1 MIMGATLLSRT
12 PWRLHLDIG
21 KSSPGS
27 LPHISGG
34 WARYGYRTR
43 DIIYC
48 AYAFSRKTFNLLGRG
63 CSRLVRRRAHESL
76 AIKIFATPESY
87 YRKYQ
92 FTAVVFRLKA
102 CVRELTSLKLFD
114 GTGVVT
120 YEYLVYCTWYYF
132 TR

>member
-63 CSRLVRRRAHESL
+63 CSRLVCRRAHRVSSNKNL
-76 AIKIFATPESY
+76 CDT
-87 YRKYQ
+87 RKLLQEVSIYCGSVSAQ
-92 FTAVVFRLKA
+92 GL
-102 CVRELTSLKLFD
+102 RE
-114 GTGVVT
+114 GAH
-120 YEYLVYCTWYYF
+120 
-132 TR
+132 